1 MSVVKEDRLELVEHR
16 GGCHCGGV
24 TWKVL
29 APPDLTG
36 NNDSHWVKVDYYWA
50 VSLQLFSVTA
60 LFVRWNKTI
69 TSLFQKT
76 DLFWKLGNPWYQPTP
91 STHTQLSQNILLTFL
106 SQTWNLDTNFVLCV
120 EFRVSTFQDL
130 TRTGLVWCL
139 TASPLEQLE
148 IQKSSTSRGTSG
160 RNPSSRTISSRK
172 CLKNKSSIIINL
184 LLTICEYLPMSG
196 FEKMSIQTNCNYH
209 IFVGDNWHL

>member
-1 MSVVKEDRLELVEHR
+1 MKQNHHFIVPKDRFILETGKSLISTYTFNTHAAKSEHFI
-16 GGCHCGGV
+16 
-24 TWKVL
+24 
-29 APPDLTG
+29 D
-36 NNDSHWVKVDYYWA
+36 
-50 VSLQLFSVTA
+50 
-60 LFVRWNKTI
+60 I
-69 TSLFQKT
+69 
-76 DLFWKLGNPWYQPTP
+76 
-91 STHTQLSQNILLTFL
+91 SQ
-106 SQTWNLDTNFVLCV
+106 SNLEFIDTNFVLCV

-148 IQKSSTSRGTSG
+148 ILKSSTSRGTSG

-172 CLKNKSSIIINL
+172 CLKNKSSINHQSYN